1 LDGVLGNLQW
11 FEKRIHPD
19 LKAAALLFQWQLKP
33 LEPVDPAFFYK
44 DCDPFRGFRQDVR
57 RPNLFEKMVR
67 AWRTTASLKRR
78 MVDGQET
85 AAMVYD
91 QQPIVD
97 YFRRIDDNEV
107 AGMMVV
113 DVMNE
118 GCSGSGVSICSV
130 SRLEHERCVPA
141 GTQAFSFSPRGNDV
155 LPRSPIAM
163 PSR

>member
-67 AWRTTASLKRR
+67 AWRTTASL
-78 MVDGQET
+78 
-85 AAMVYD
+85 
-91 QQPIVD
+91 
-97 YFRRIDDNEV
+97 
-107 AGMMVV
+107 VV
-113 DVMNE
+113 LSLMIA
-118 GCSGSGVSICSV
+118 SLS
-130 SRLEHERCVPA
+130 PA
-141 GTQAFSFSPRGNDV
+141 KHNAYMD
-155 LPRSPIAM
+155 
-163 PSR
+163 